1 MSDGPGVLR
10 IGEVAR
16 RTGVAVPTLRAWERR
31 YELLDPDRSDGGH
44 RLYRDADVARVRRMR
59 QLMDSGW
66 SAGAAAR
73 EVLRGPAAGSAPD
86 SGRPDPGPTGAL
98 GVDELVARLEAA
110 IDAFDVAATD
120 AALDDAFA
128 RLDVPRAVDDV
139 LLPVLRS
146 MGEGWQD
153 DPQRIAREHFA
164 THALRPRMQRLLRVA
179 VPAGARSCLAAAPEL
194 EEHDLGLLA
203 SAVVAAHSGW
213 RVHYLGA
220 RTPTRALERGLREL
234 QPEVVLI
241 GAIHRPHAEAFLAD
255 EPRLDGVAVVLG
267 GPGFLDADLPVLGR
281 AVRHEGPLAGLG
293 ATLERATG
301 LSARS
306 GT

>member
-1 MSDGPGVLR
+1 VSDGQGVLR

-31 YELLDPDRSDGGH
+31 YQLLDPNRTDGGH
-44 RLYRDADVARVRRMR
+44 RLYHDADVARVRRMR
-59 QLMDSGW
+59 QLLDSGW

-73 EVLRGPAAGSAPD
+73 EVLRGPAAGPTPAE
-86 SGRPDPGPTGAL
+86 SGPGGTEAL
-98 GVDELVARLEAA
+98 GAAELIQRLEAA
-110 IDAFDVAATD
+110 IDAFDGPATD

-146 MGEGWQD
+146 MGEGWQE

-164 THALRPRMQRLLRVA
+164 TNALRPRMQRLLRIA
-179 VPAGARSCLAAAPEL
+179 VPAGARSCVAAAPEF

-203 SAVVAAHSGW
+203 SAAVAAHMGW
-213 RVHYLGA
+213 RLHYLGA
-220 RTPTRALERGLREL
+220 RTPTRALERGVREL
-234 QPEVVLI
+234 QPDVVLV
-241 GAIHRPHAEAFLAD
+241 GAVHRPHAEAFLTD
-255 EPRLDGVAVVLG
+255 RPQLGEVAVVLG
-267 GPGFLDADLPVLGR
+267 GPGFLDADLAHLGR

-293 ATLERATG
+293 DTLERAVG
-301 LSARS
+301 LSAKS